1 MKDDLVIALVKKMRK
16 AGLTIATA
24 ESITG
29 GGLGERFTTVAGS
42 SEIYLGGVI
51 TYSDASKSSLLSI
64 PRRTITKESAV
75 SEVVA
80 RQMAENVRTLFKA
93 DFGIAATGVAGPGKA
108 YGQRAGTAWIAIAS
122 KRETLALQLALS
134 GDRAAVRQAVNES
147 AIAAFARILSP

>member
-93 DFGIAATGVAGPGKA
+93 DFGIATTGVAGPGKA